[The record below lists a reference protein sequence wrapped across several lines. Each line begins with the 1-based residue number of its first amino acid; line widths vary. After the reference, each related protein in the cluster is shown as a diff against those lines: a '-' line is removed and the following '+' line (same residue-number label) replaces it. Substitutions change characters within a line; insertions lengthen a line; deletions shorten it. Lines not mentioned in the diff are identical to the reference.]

1 MSLEG
6 ALLKI
11 SQPQEMLYFHPG
23 DTFTIPV
30 SVVRSAKL
38 PESVKVELI
47 PPAALEGLV
56 AADPQM
62 LATVGDY
69 VFPVRTTSDP
79 KLYGEFSVIVRAT
92 ALQDGKYPAIS
103 ETTVHVIGR

>member
-1 MSLEG
+1 M
-6 ALLKI
+6 
-11 SQPQEMLYFHPG
+11 
-23 DTFTIPV
+23 
-30 SVVRSAKL
+30 
-38 PESVKVELI
+38 
-47 PPAALEGLV
+47 

-62 LATVGDY
+62 LATVGDH